1 MKLIAGLGNPGRRYE
16 GTRHN
21 AGYAIVEELSRRWSV
36 DLSRVEARFEA
47 LLGQARV
54 GSEEVWLM
62 KPLTFM
68 NLSGRSL
75 GAFVRFYKLPL
86 ADLLV
91 CCDDMDLPTGQLR
104 LRPRGS
110 AGGQK
115 GLSDVLRHLGSDEF
129 SRLRFGIGRVHRD
142 AHVEYVTSRFE
153 PSERDDVQQA
163 IAVAADAAEC
173 WVRRGIDAAMNDFNR
188 KPGDDRRT
196 GEQPGADGPE

>member
-21 AGYAIVEELSRRWSV
+21 AGYAIVDELSQRWKADAARV
-36 DLSRVEARFEA
+36 DARFEA
-47 LLGQARV
+47 LLGEARV
-54 GSEEVWLM
+54 AGEAVWLM

-68 NLSGRSL
+68 NLSGQSV
-75 GAFVRFYKLPL
+75 GAFVRYYKVPL
-86 ADLLV
+86 SDVLV

-115 GLSDVLRHLGSDEF
+115 GLADVLRHLGSEEVA
-129 SRLRFGIGRVHRD
+129 RLRFGIGRVHRD

-153 PSERDDVQQA
+153 PAEQDDVRDA
-163 IAVAADAAEC
+163 IREAADAAEC
-173 WVRRGIDAAMNDFNR
+173 WVRRGIDVAMNDFNR
-188 KPGDDRRT
+188 KMGDDRGT
-196 GEQPGADGPE
+196 GDRPGPAA